1 LIHLGFASATALAS
15 AMIPIVIAVLQ
26 GVATPGINIVG
37 MTMLLQFVVS
47 FGFILV
53 VNAPQNMVAY
63 GTETFEA
70 KDFVRTGLALTVIAL
85 ALARLCLSETAR
97 ELIATQGMTSNQ
109 AFNASIGSLF
119 RCGGRCKI
127 YQVQGTRTGGGKMFG
142 WFVGIVISAV
152 VMSSGALSQQS
163 FQQLESVSQFE
174 QALAAVDAIKHRK
187 HLQCVIA
194 IANRALCQCLSR
206 KLPVNI
212 YFRSYVSIAN
222 QEKDGLEYGQLS
234 ATEKKIVDQC
244 VSDSR

>member
-1 LIHLGFASATALAS
+1 
-15 AMIPIVIAVLQ
+15 
-26 GVATPGINIVG
+26 
-37 MTMLLQFVVS
+37 
-47 FGFILV
+47 
-53 VNAPQNMVAY
+53 
-63 GTETFEA
+63 
-70 KDFVRTGLALTVIAL
+70 L
-85 ALARLCLSETAR
+85 ALARLRLSETAR
-97 ELIATQGMTSNQ
+97 ELIATEGMTFQ
-109 AFNASIGSLF
+109 PGIQRLDWQSLSLRMLQNTPGA
-119 RCGGRCKI
+119 RCPNGR
-127 YQVQGTRTGGGKMFG
+127 VKMFG

-212 YFRSYVSIAN
+212 YFRSYASIAN
-222 QEKDGLEYGQLS
+222 QEKDGREYGQLS
-234 ATEKKIVDQC
+234 AADQKIVDQC